1 MEMNYFKKTG
11 KMMVAACMLA
21 GLPFIPGTVSA
32 SELQTQM
39 MSVQMESTTL
49 KELFDLI
56 EEKFNYTF
64 LIRNNDINLNE
75 RISIDMSNRSVEEIL
90 TTALKNQHADFV
102 VNNNRI
108 VVYKSSSNPNEL
120 RNTERMVAQQTIT
133 ISGTIVDAVTGE
145 PVIGANVLVKGT
157 TNGTSTDF
165 DGKFSLEAP
174 AGATLVVSYIG
185 YVNHEVKAT
194 SAPMTIRIKEDTQNL
209 EEVVV
214 VGYGVQKKESLT
226 GAMQVVSNE
235 KLLDATSPTVEN
247 LLSGKAPGVQVTSG
261 GGQPGAAG
269 KVVIRGKSTVNGSTD
284 PLWIVDGVIV
294 GTDAGSLN
302 PADIES
308 MSILKDAAST
318 AIYGSQGANG
328 VIVVTTKKGKIGKA
342 TINASVKMGVN
353 QLHRGNMN
361 MMNGEEL
368 YDYYKSFA
376 NQDALPS
383 YFTEDLRNRN
393 FDWWKEGTHLGFA
406 QDYNV
411 SVSGGSEKIK
421 TYTFI
426 QAATNDRVPCIFIE
440 NGRGVNLDPNDPL
453 YVSYKE
459 NFPGEPT
466 GKDNPE
472 LLRMLPSVGH
482 AGAIVNGVPR
492 IGFQK
497 GGKTAQWK
505 DEDMA
510 ELFLEKAKGF
520 MKENKDK
527 PFFLYYGLH
536 QPHVPRVPNERFAG
550 KSGMGPRGDVIL
562 EADWCVTEFLK
573 EMDKLGLTENTL
585 VVFTSDNGPVLDDG
599 YQDQAVELVGDHK
612 MAGPLRGG
620 KTSLYDGGT
629 CIPFMLRWP
638 AEVKPGAVSDALVCQ
653 MDLLASLSALIGQ
666 TYSDKVDSQNTLP
679 VFLGKGGNGRK
690 ELVLEGYF
698 NYALRDGDWVM
709 IPPYPDT
716 YGDAE
721 EAAFAGNSNCY
732 QLYNVKEDIGQQVN
746 LAEKEPKRLRQMM
759 MTFERLKRETG
770 KITNF

>member
-1 MEMNYFKKTG
+1 MS
-11 KMMVAACMLA
+11 VLA
-21 GLPFIPGTVSA
+21 GFSLP
-32 SELQTQM
+32 
-39 MSVQMESTTL
+39 TTL
-49 KELFDLI
+49 IAQSAPRQPNVVIIVADDLGYGDLSCYGAHRI
-56 EEKFNYTF
+56 QTPGMDRIANEG
-64 LIRNNDINLNE
+64 IRF
-75 RISIDMSNRSVEEIL
+75 
-90 TTALKNQHADFV
+90 TQGYCTAA
-102 VNNNRI
+102 
-108 VVYKSSSNPNEL
+108 
-120 RNTERMVAQQTIT
+120 
-133 ISGTIVDAVTGE
+133 
-145 PVIGANVLVKGT
+145 
-157 TNGTSTDF
+157 TSTPSRY
-165 DGKFSLEAP
+165 SL
-174 AGATLVVSYIG
+174 
-185 YVNHEVKAT
+185 
-194 SAPMTIRIKEDTQNL
+194 
-209 EEVVV
+209 
-214 VGYGVQKKESLT
+214 LT
-226 GAMQVVSNE
+226 GLYPWTNR
-235 KLLDATSPTVEN
+235 DAKI
-247 LLSGKAPGVQVTSG
+247 LPGNS
-261 GGQPGAAG
+261 
-269 KVVIRGKSTVNGSTD
+269 
-284 PLWIVDGVIV
+284 
-294 GTDAGSLN
+294 
-302 PADIES
+302 
-308 MSILKDAAST
+308 
-318 AIYGSQGANG
+318 
-328 VIVVTTKKGKIGKA
+328 
-342 TINASVKMGVN
+342 
-353 QLHRGNMN
+353 
-361 MMNGEEL
+361 
-368 YDYYKSFA
+368 
-376 NQDALPS
+376 
-383 YFTEDLRNRN
+383 
-393 FDWWKEGTHLGFA
+393 
-406 QDYNV
+406 
-411 SVSGGSEKIK
+411 
-421 TYTFI
+421 FI